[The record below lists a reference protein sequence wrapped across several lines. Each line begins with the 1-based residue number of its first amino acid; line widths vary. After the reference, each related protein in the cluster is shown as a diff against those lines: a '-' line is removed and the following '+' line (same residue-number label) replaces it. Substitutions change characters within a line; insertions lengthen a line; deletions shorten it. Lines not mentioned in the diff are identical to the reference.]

1 MKNWEKIAYLKDVDF
16 DLYYST
22 RKKIENEMS
31 DRQQLFCVCGCLATG
46 LHERY
51 CTRFQNKVD
60 SAVIKEL
67 RHLLPNNKT
76 K

>member
-31 DRQQLFCVCGCLATG
+31 DRQQLFCVCGRLATG
-46 LHERY
+46 SHERW
-51 CTRFQNKVD
+51 CTKFQNKVD
-60 SAVIKEL
+60 SAVIKKL
-67 RHLLPNNKT
+67 RHLLPK